1 MTSYYFQAVSG
12 RIFATASSLVC
23 GLISLK
29 LIGHHLAP
37 ETYGAVLVAMQV
49 TAFLPLLDGGVRTVS
64 NRRML
69 ALPEAAAKARLV
81 RFGVVFY
88 SRLAPVVLAVAI
100 VLMGGYA
107 LTPAGRLVDS
117 PPAFWLAVGVT
128 GALTMLAGAQAALLV
143 GLGQQTRYFLM
154 NGAAAWLS
162 VLGLWLALHL
172 GAGVWAFPLAALVVL
187 AVGMPLTIWLI
198 RRSVPDFRWWRR
210 QAEAGYPAQLQEL
223 KRDAWDCFRSQLA
236 TMLLFTGD
244 VVLAGLICGATKE
257 AAIYGVL
264 ARLFGIL
271 RSLSQATAEVV
282 WPMMARDAAGMQ
294 SLADFVLRANAWV
307 YGAAVGGMGLTL
319 GPFMGWWM
327 GPEWLPAPALVVL
340 LTARFLITG
349 VSAPAAYYL
358 IGQGNFLSLAQL
370 VERELVVAVLLA
382 VAAGLAWG
390 VKGVAAGFLLA
401 TVAGTLGPT
410 LTRYARSVPQ
420 SPGSLAGELWW
431 RALTGL
437 AVSLGVAALL
447 TPLAGRGAGLVL
459 VGTAAAVAGLGMGG
473 LVAWSRVTAP
483 AEGGLSWPRFRA
495 MLRVF

>member
-1 MTSYYFQAVSG
+1 M
-12 RIFATASSLVC
+12 
-23 GLISLK
+23 K